1 MLKSKLILIF
11 ICASFFTLG
20 QSNYIKKYRES
31 IAQLSNS
38 EKVDSIIAL
47 PFEIMNSETVKAI
60 ELYKDGLIIA
70 KSLRDNNRIGEL
82 HNLLGL
88 AYYYKGDYEASVQ
101 SVLDAIS
108 FFEKIGDNEKIGAAY
123 ATLGHQMKRRNLPKA
138 FEYMRKG
145 IKILETIENKLPLNA
160 AYNNFGVLYVMNKD
174 IDSALYFYYK
184 GLDIVKNVNDSLAIP
199 YSLNNIGEAHMKLGD
214 IKKAK
219 PFYDEAFKI
228 RQLRNDRNG
237 LAENYGLYGD
247 YYFKQNQFE
256 KAIENYLNSLAIS
269 EEINYT
275 WLAQMNAEQLAIAYE
290 KIGDYKKSL
299 IYQKKYQAFKD
310 QLLNEQSNKTIAQLE
325 VQFDTEKK
333 EKEIAQQNE
342 LINTHLA
349 EVKQRNAILI
359 GLSIAFVLLIVLAVL
374 IYRQQCYKQ
383 ERLREENRLKD
394 TIAEEQT
401 KNKLHEER
409 LRISRDLH
417 DNIGSQLTFLTSSMD
432 NMKFISKEEK
442 VTNKLT
448 DLTAFTRSTIA
459 QLRDTIW
466 AMNKGNITIED
477 LQGRLLNY
485 IEEAKNVVDDVTFE
499 FKKASF
505 LDDLTFSATQGVN
518 LFRIV
523 QESINNSLK
532 YALPSKVTVDV
543 SSTTN
548 EVVFTISDDGL
559 GFHQDEIVYGN
570 GLKNMELRAKEIGA
584 LFNLTS
590 TKEFGTTISVHIE
603 KDKLNAV

>member
-1 MLKSKLILIF
+1 MSKNKLLLIF
-11 ICASFFTLG
+11 ICVSFFTLG
-20 QSNYIKKYRES
+20 QSDYIKKYRES
-31 IAQLSNS
+31 IAKLSNI

-47 PFEIMNSETVKAI
+47 PFDIMNSQTVQAI
-60 ELYKDGLIIA
+60 DLYKEGLEIA
-70 KSLRDNNRIGEL
+70 KSLKDDNRIGEI
-82 HNLLGL
+82 HDKLGL

-101 SVLDAIS
+101 SILDAIS
-108 FFEKIGDNEKIGAAY
+108 FFEKVDNNEKIGSAY

-145 IKILETIENKLPLNA
+145 IKILETVENKIPLNA
-160 AYNNFGVLYVMNKD
+160 AYNNFGVLYIMNND

-184 GLDIVKNVNDSLAIP
+184 GLDIVKDVNDSLAIP
-199 YSLNNIGEAHMKLGD
+199 YSLNNIGEAYVKLGD

-228 RQLRNDRNG
+228 RLLRNDRNG

-247 YYFKQNQFE
+247 YYFKQDQYL

-290 KIGDYKKSL
+290 KIGDYKNSL
-299 IYQKKYQAFKD
+299 IYRKKFQAFKD

-325 VQFDTEKK
+325 IQFDTEKK
-333 EKEIAQQNE
+333 EKEIAQQQE
-342 LINTHLA
+342 RINKHLA
-349 EVKQRNAILI
+349 EVRQRNAILI
-359 GLSIAFVLLIVLAVL
+359 GLSIAFILLIVLAIL
-374 IYRQQCYKQ
+374 IYRQQRFKQ

-401 KNKLHEER
+401 KNKLQEER

-442 VTNKLT
+442 VTNKLN
-448 DLTAFTRSTIA
+448 DLTTFTRSTIS

-466 AMNKGNITIED
+466 AMNKDNLTIED

-485 IEEAKNVVDDVTFE
+485 IEDARKSTGDVVFDLYKTEASDQIV
-499 FKKASF
+499 
-505 LDDLTFSATQGVN
+505 FSATQGVN

-523 QESINNSLK
+523 QESINNAIK
-532 YALPSKVTVDV
+532 YASPSKIEVDI
-543 SSTTN
+543 SLNPT
-548 EVVFTISDDGL
+548 EIVFTVKDNGI
-559 GFHQDEIVYGN
+559 GFSPKEIVYGN
-570 GLKNMELRAKEIGA
+570 GLKNMEQRAREIGA
-584 LFNLTS
+584 VFQLNS
-590 TKEFGTTISVHIE
+590 IKGSGTTIIVCIQ
-603 KDKLNAV
+603 KDKLNDV

>member
-1 MLKSKLILIF
+1 MFKSLLVLF
-11 ICASFFTLG
+11 VCLFSFLSLG
-20 QSNYIKKYRES
+20 QSDYFKTYRKNISKLSDKQKIDS
-31 IAQLSNS
+31 IA
-38 EKVDSIIAL
+38 AL
-47 PFEIMNSETVKAI
+47 PFDVMNSQTKEAI
-60 ELYKDGLIIA
+60 QLYEEGLELAKKIKDD
-70 KSLRDNNRIGEL
+70 SRIG
-82 HNLLGL
+82 NLYNNLGL
-88 AYYYKGDYEASVQ
+88 VHYYQGDYEISVK
-101 SVLDAIS
+101 STLEAIKY
-108 FFEKIGDNEKIGAAY
+108 FEKSKSKEKVGTAY

-145 IKILETIENKLPLNA
+145 LSLLESVDNKIPLSA
-160 AYNNFGVLYVMNKD
+160 AYNNFGVLHEMSNN
-174 IDSALYFYYK
+174 IDSALFYYFK
-184 GLDIVKNVNDSLAIP
+184 GLDIISSFQDSLGIP
-199 YSLNNIGEAHMKLGD
+199 YSLNNIGQAYISINEF
-214 IKKAK
+214 KKAK
-219 PFYDEAFKI
+219 PYLDEAFKI
-228 RQLRNDRNG
+228 RSLRKDQNG

-256 KAIENYLNSLAIS
+256 KAIENYLNSLFIS
-269 EEINYT
+269 EQINYT
-275 WLAQMNAEQLAIAYE
+275 WLAQMNSEQLTIAYE

-299 IYQKKYQAFKD
+299 FYRKKYQAFKD
-310 QLLNEQSNKTIAQLE
+310 QLLNEESNKTIAQLE

-342 LINTHLA
+342 RINKHLA
-349 EVKQRNAILI
+349 EVKQRNAILT
-359 GLSIAFVLLIVLAVL
+359 GLSIAFVLLIALAIL
-374 IYRQQCYKQ
+374 IYRQQRYKQ

-394 TIAEEQT
+394 AIAEEQT

-442 VTNKLT
+442 VTSKLT
-448 DLTAFTRSTIA
+448 DLTAFTRTTIA

-485 IEEAKNVVDDVTFE
+485 IEEAKNVVDDVAFE
-499 FKKASF
+499 FNKTQFSG
-505 LDDLTFSATQGVN
+505 DLTFSATQGVN

-532 YALPSKVTVDV
+532 YALPTKITVDV
-543 SSTTN
+543 SLTAN
-548 EVVFTISDDGL
+548 EVLFTISDDGL
-559 GFHQDEIVYGN
+559 GFNQDEIVYGN

-584 LFNLTS
+584 SFTLTS
-590 TKEFGTTISVHIE
+590 TKESGTTISVRIE

>member
-1 MLKSKLILIF
+1 MFKNVIVIF
-11 ICASFFTLG
+11 LFFFNFSSFG
-20 QSNYIKKYRES
+20 QSNYIQKYKEN
-31 IAQLSNS
+31 IAQLSNK

-47 PFEIMNSETVKAI
+47 PFEIMNSQTVQAI
-60 ELYKDGLIIA
+60 ELYNEGLAIA
-70 KSLRDNNRIGEL
+70 KNLKDDNRIGEL

-108 FFEKIGDNEKIGAAY
+108 FFEKVKNNEKIGAAY

-145 IKILETIENKLPLNA
+145 IKILETVENKLPLNA
-160 AYNNFGVLYVMNKD
+160 AYNNFGVLYVMNND

-184 GLDIVKNVNDSLAIP
+184 GLEIVEEVKDSVAIP
-199 YSLNNIGEAHMKLGD
+199 YSLNNIGEAYVKLGD

-219 PFYDEAFKI
+219 PFYDEAYKI

-290 KIGDYKKSL
+290 KIGDYKNSL
-299 IYQKKYQAFKD
+299 IYRKKFQGFKD

-325 VQFDTEKK
+325 IQFDTERK
-333 EKEIAQQNE
+333 EKEIAQQQE
-342 LINTHLA
+342 RINKHLA
-349 EVKQRNAILI
+349 EVKQRNVILV
-359 GLSIAFVLLIVLAVL
+359 GLSIAFILLIVLAVL
-374 IYRQQCYKQ
+374 IYRQQRYKQ
-383 ERLREENRLKD
+383 ERLREENKLKD
-394 TIAEEQT
+394 RIAEEQT
-401 KNKLHEER
+401 KNKLQEER

-442 VTNKLT
+442 VTHKLN
-448 DLTAFTRSTIA
+448 DLTTFTRSTIS

-466 AMNKGNITIED
+466 AMNKESLTIDD

-485 IEEAKNVVDDVTFE
+485 IEDARKSTEEVIF
-499 FKKASF
+499 
-505 LDDLTFSATQGVN
+505 DLHKTEISDRIVFSATQGVN

-523 QESINNSLK
+523 QESINNALK
-532 YALPSKVTVDV
+532 YAAPSKIEVDISLNPTEVIFTVKD
-543 SSTTN
+543 N
-548 EVVFTISDDGL
+548 GI
-559 GFHQDEIVYGN
+559 GFSPEEIVYGN
-570 GLKNMELRAKEIGA
+570 GLKNMEQRAKEIGA
-584 LFNLTS
+584 VFQLNS
-590 TKEFGTTISVHIE
+590 IKGSGTTIIVRIE
-603 KDKLNAV
+603 KDKLNDV